1 MKKNKLYFII
11 PILALLLFIGYYWNF
26 SSQYEANEAAKV
38 AAEKQVKL
46 QKLQDEAN
54 QREAAIKDALAAQVI
69 RKAERAA
76 RDAKAQ
82 QEKDDKENARLG
94 AEKADQEAQKLERQ
108 SDKLEKDVATTKD
121 EIEKIQAE
129 EKRSTE
135 ELAFVKTY
143 TATAKENQA
152 KLADVLSKIQ
162 EADAAVARAA
172 AAAAAAAAAK
182 RNS

>member
-11 PILALLLFIGYYWNF
+11 PIAALIAFAAYYWNF
-26 SSQYEANEAAKV
+26 SSEYEANEAAKV

-54 QREAAIKDALAAQVI
+54 QRQAAIKDALAAQVI

-82 QEKDDKENARLG
+82 KEKDDKENARLG

-108 SDKLEKDVATTKD
+108 SDKLDKDVAATKE

-143 TATAKENQA
+143 TASAKENQA